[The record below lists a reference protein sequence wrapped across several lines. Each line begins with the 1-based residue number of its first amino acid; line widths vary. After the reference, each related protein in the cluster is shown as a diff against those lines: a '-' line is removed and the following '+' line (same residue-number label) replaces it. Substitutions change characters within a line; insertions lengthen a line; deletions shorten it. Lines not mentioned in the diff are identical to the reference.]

1 MIQWNGVAVADWAS
15 AIATFLEVVI
25 SLRLASKHNKQRL
38 KLVCKNARVKT
49 IWTDDIEIDISNFSN
64 LNLNIAEMVITDS
77 YFKFLMFFN

>member
-1 MIQWNGVAVADWAS
+1 M
-15 AIATFLEVVI
+15 
-25 SLRLASKHNKQRL
+25 
-38 KLVCKNARVKT
+38 VCKNARVKA

>member
-38 KLVCKNARVKT
+38 KLVCKNARAKA
-49 IWTDDIEIDISNFSN
+49 IWTDDTDDIEIDISNFSN
-64 LNLNIAEMVITDS
+64 LNLNIE
-77 YFKFLMFFN
+77 